1 MIEDDYIVLNTENTS
16 KSPTKIIE
24 EKITQFQILPEG
36 NVALNTKI
44 EEFDITQISQ
54 PEIQTFI
61 KRLKFTMKHYQGLG
75 LSANQCGYKFR
86 MFIIGSDSFQMTC
99 INPKIIET
107 FGEMKPLR
115 EGCLSYPALFLNV
128 PRYENIRVEYYDEDT
143 QKRDLTINGLTA
155 QCFQHE
161 LEHLN
166 GKTFTENIK
175 PLALLMAR
183 KRQKNTIKK
192 IIRSTK

>member
-1 MIEDDYIVLNTENTS
+1 MIEDEYIVLNTDSNT
-16 KSPTKIIE
+16 KSPTRITE

-36 NVALNTKI
+36 NVALNTVI

-143 QKRDLTINGLTA
+143 QKRDLTINVLTA

-183 KRQKNTIKK
+183 KRQKNTS
-192 IIRSTK
+192 STI

>member
-1 MIEDDYIVLNTENTS
+1 MIEDEYIVLNTDSNT
-16 KSPTKIIE
+16 KSPTRITE

-36 NVALNTKI
+36 NVALNTVI

-99 INPKIIET
+99 INHV
-107 FGEMKPLR
+107 
-115 EGCLSYPALFLNV
+115 Y
-128 PRYENIRVEYYDEDT
+128 
-143 QKRDLTINGLTA
+143 
-155 QCFQHE
+155 
-161 LEHLN
+161 
-166 GKTFTENIK
+166 
-175 PLALLMAR
+175 
-183 KRQKNTIKK
+183 
-192 IIRSTK
+192 